1 MDDRS
6 SHVRDLA
13 DEYWQLAL
21 ETAPTLATLL
31 GDHRFDDRIEDLS
44 EEAETAVRAR
54 LVALRQQVEAV
65 PTADLSRPDRVTQ
78 AMLLSEIGST
88 IERIDTRIVEI
99 SCDQMTGPHAELLQ
113 VAPQLTLPEP
123 EHAEAILE
131 RYRKVGGFLDQ
142 AVARFQQGLA
152 AGRNPAACTVERSI
166 SQLDGYLA
174 SPIDSDL
181 FLAVRLPSG
190 WDGEARWRSQAT
202 AVIQEVIRPAFLRY
216 RNALHDQVLPQA
228 RPDDRAGLCWIDGGE
243 EIYSA
248 LIRIHTSLP
257 LTADEIHRR
266 GRDEIERLLPPE
278 YTTIA
283 ERALG
288 IDDLEAIFD
297 RLRSD
302 PALRYDDAEQ
312 IMTKAEATLLR
323 ARAALDDWFGILPE
337 ADCTIQEVPDFLA
350 PDAPPAYY
358 FPPADD
364 GSRPGAYFV
373 NTHEP
378 DNQNLFEAESI
389 GFHEAIP
396 GHHLQIAIA
405 SELEGLPDFQRH
417 SFTTA
422 YVEGWGLYAERLAD
436 EMGLYSSDID
446 RLGMLSADSWRAGR
460 LVVDTGLHALGWS
473 RQRAIDYLDENSPV
487 PHETILQ
494 ETDRYIAMPAQALSY
509 KIGQQEILRLREHAR
524 EHLGERFSIK
534 RFHDV
539 VLASGGVTLPL
550 LRELVEDWI
559 RGADD
564 HG

>member
-1 MDDRS
+1 MSRL
-6 SHVRDLA
+6 RDLA
-13 DEYWQLAL
+13 DEYWQLTL

-31 GDHRFDDRIEDLS
+31 GDHRYDDRIEDLS
-44 EEAETAVRAR
+44 AEAEAALRTR
-54 LVALRQQVEAV
+54 LVALRRQVEAV
-65 PTADLSRPDRVTQ
+65 HTADLARTERVSK
-78 AMLLSEIGST
+78 AMLLAEIGSA
-88 IERIDTRIVEI
+88 IDRIDTRIVEI

-113 VAPQLTLPEP
+113 VIPQLTLPEP

-131 RYRKVGGFLDQ
+131 RYRKVGEFLDQ
-142 AVARFQQGLA
+142 ALARFQEGSA
-152 AGRNPAACTVERSI
+152 AGRNPAACAVERSI

-174 SPIDSDL
+174 SPVDSDL
-181 FLAVRLPSG
+181 FLAVQLPSG
-190 WDGEARWRSQAT
+190 WDGEARWRSHAT
-202 AVIQEVIRPAFLRY
+202 SVIAEVIRPAFLRY

-228 RPDDRAGLCWIDGGE
+228 RPEDRAGLCWIDGGD
-243 EIYSA
+243 EIYST

-257 LTADEIHRR
+257 LTAAEIHRR
-266 GRDEIERLLPPE
+266 GRDEIEKRLPSE
-278 YTTIA
+278 YATVA

-288 IDDLEAIFD
+288 IDELGPIFD

-302 PALRYDDAEQ
+302 PGLRYRDAGQ
-312 IMTKAEATLLR
+312 IRTKAEATLQR
-323 ARAALDDWFGILPE
+323 ARAAIGDWFGILPE

-350 PDAPPAYY
+350 ADAPPAYY

-364 GSRPGAYFV
+364 RSRPGTYFV

-378 DNQNLFEAESI
+378 ENQNLFEAESI

-460 LVVDTGLHALGWS
+460 LVVDTGLHAMGWS
-473 RQRAIDYLDENSPV
+473 RQEAIDYLDDNSPV

-509 KIGQQEILRLREHAR
+509 KIGQQEIFRLRELAR
-524 EHLGERFSIK
+524 EQLGERFSIK

-539 VLASGGVTLPL
+539 VLASGGVTLPI
-550 LRELVEDWI
+550 LRQLVEDWI
-559 RGADD
+559 RAAGDED
-564 HG
+564 